1 MNHFA
6 AMALAATLGTWLITA
21 LGAAMVAFFTSP
33 KPVSLNIMLGFSSG
47 VMIAASFWSLLEP
60 AIERAENTSAL
71 PAYFVTTSG
80 FLLGA
85 LFVWGSDK
93 LISSARKKA
102 ATTGGE
108 NDTRMHRIAMLLLS
122 ITLHNIPEGFVVG
135 VAFGSLQNGDYGAE
149 KLMGAISV
157 AVGIGLQNFPEGA
170 AVSLPLR
177 REGYSRK
184 KSFLLGQASGMV
196 EPIAGVL
203 GAFLV
208 VYVEAILPYALSF
221 AAGAMILVA
230 VHELIPE
237 CQKDQQTHPYP
248 ATMGIV
254 LGFAVMMLLDI
265 MLG

>member
-1 MNHFA
+1 MNHFVV
-6 AMALAATLGTWLITA
+6 MALIATLGTWLITA

-33 KPVSLNIMLGFSSG
+33 KPGSMNIMLGFASG

-71 PAYFVTTSG
+71 PAYLVATSG

-85 LFVWGSDK
+85 LFVWGSGK
-93 LISSARKKA
+93 IVFFAGRKA
-102 ATTGGE
+102 AVAEGK
-108 NDTRMHRIAMLLLS
+108 NDEHLRRVAMLILS
-122 ITLHNIPEGFVVG
+122 ITLHNIPEGLVVG
-135 VAFGSLQNGDYGAE
+135 VAFGSLQNSGCGAE
-149 KLMGAISV
+149 NLMGAISI

-170 AVSLPLR
+170 AVSVPLR

-203 GAFLV
+203 GAILV

-237 CQKDQQTHPYP
+237 CQKNRKTQPYL
-248 ATMGIV
+248 ATIGIV
-254 LGFAVMMLLDI
+254 LGFAAMMLLDV